1 MLRRLYDWTM
11 SLAAHRR
18 ASWALAGVSFAESS
32 VFPIPP
38 DVLLLP
44 MVLADRAAAF
54 RLALIC
60 TLASLAGACLGYAI
74 GFWGYDLIGKPIV
87 AFYHA
92 ESAMQ
97 TFAQTYN
104 QWGAW
109 VVLAAAVSF
118 LPFKVATIASGITG
132 LGILPFLLASLAGR
146 ALRFYAVAW
155 LAYAYG
161 PTIRDF
167 IERYFNLLSLVFV
180 IVLLLGFFLI
190 GYMS

>member
-11 SLAAHRR
+11 SLAAHRQAR
-18 ASWALAGVSFAESS
+18 WALAGVSFAESS

-44 MVLADRAAAF
+44 MVLADRAKAF

-60 TLASLAGACLGYAI
+60 TLASVMGAILGYAI
-74 GFWGYDLIGKPIV
+74 GVWGYEIIGKPVI

-92 ESAMQ
+92 ESAME

-109 VVLAAAVSF
+109 VVLAAAISF

-132 LGILPFLLASLAGR
+132 LSFLPFLFASIVGR
-146 ALRFYAVAW
+146 AIRFYAVAW

-161 PTIRDF
+161 PAVRNF
-167 IERYFNLLSLVFV
+167 IERYFNLLSLIFV
-180 IVLLLGFFLI
+180 LALFLGFILI
-190 GYMS
+190 GYL

>member
-11 SLAAHRR
+11 SMAAHRR
-18 ASWALAGVSFAESS
+18 ARWALAGVSFAESS

-38 DVLLLP
+38 DVMLLP
-44 MVLADRAAAF
+44 MVLADRQAAF
-54 RLALIC
+54 RLAFIC
-60 TLASLAGACLGYAI
+60 TLASIAGACLGYAI

-92 ESAMQ
+92 ESAME
-97 TFAQTYN
+97 TFSQTYN

-132 LGILPFLLASLAGR
+132 LGFIPFLLASFAGR
-146 ALRFYAVAW
+146 ALRFFAVAG

-161 PTIRDF
+161 DAIRGF
-167 IERYFNLLSLVFV
+167 IERYFNLLSLIFV

>member
-11 SLAAHRR
+11 SLAGHRR

-44 MVLADRAAAF
+44 MALADRSAAF

-104 QWGAW
+104 KWGAW
-109 VVLAAAVSF
+109 VVLAAAISF

-132 LGILPFLLASLAGR
+132 LGILPFLLASLVGR
-146 ALRFYAVAW
+146 ALRFYAVAG